1 MQKSTQNN
9 SVKGELEEHSMWHL
23 KVHLRFN
30 FKKHKKL
37 QKKMHLT
44 FQLIVH
50 LELQSRVHLWIS
62 DLALYV
68 SFIYSAEQTGKQN
81 CWYFRIRVHRRV
93 RMPIRGRGRLV
104 RGGGGGVIYCFS
116 DAIFFW
122 KWIHGRLGI
131 KKIYFISAY
140 VLYGHHLSKKSA
152 INISVIS

>member
-9 SVKGELEEHSMWHL
+9 SAKGELEEHSMWHL

-37 QKKMHLT
+37 QKKMHWT
-44 FQLIVH
+44 FQLMVH

-81 CWYFRIRVHRRV
+81 CWHFRIRVHRRV
-93 RMPIRGRGRLV
+93 RMPIRGRRRLV
-104 RGGGGGVIYCFS
+104 VGGGGWESIVLATPFS
-116 DAIFFW
+116 SE
-122 KWIHGRLGI
+122 
-131 KKIYFISAY
+131 SAY
-140 VLYGHHLSKKSA
+140 MGDSESKKFTLFQRTYFMDTTLVKKA
-152 INISVIS
+152 P